1 MLANKQKRGARM
13 VVIDP
18 RRTDTAEDADL
29 FLGVRPG
36 TDTALFSGLLVHLAD
51 HGALDR
57 DYIEQHTSGFDEAL
71 ARARQIAGS
80 VAATALATG
89 LSEADV
95 AAFFQDVPRDR
106 TRRHALFA
114 GRQPVGAGHR
124 QGQRDHQLPSRHRPD
139 RQGRARRRSR

>member
-1 MLANKQKRGARM
+1 LANKQKRGARM

-18 RRTDTAEDADL
+18 RRTDTAEDAEL

-36 TDTALFSGLLVHLAD
+36 TDTALFSGLLAHLAD
-51 HGALDR
+51 HGVLDR
-57 DYIEQHTSGFDEAL
+57 DYIEQHTSGFDDAL

-95 AAFFQDVPRDR
+95 ASFFRMFRETERVV
-106 TRRHALFA
+106 T
-114 GRQPVGAGHR
+114 
-124 QGQRDHQLPSRHRPD
+124 
-139 RQGRARRRSR
+139 